1 MAHRLRRRRHDDRL
15 YPVRYEKSIGTDRT
29 AELAVM
35 CDTFKPLWLT
45 TVADDIEEKDYHTA
59 WVQTESAV
67 HK

>member
-1 MAHRLRRRRHDDRL
+1 M
-15 YPVRYEKSIGTDRT
+15 SIGTDRA

-35 CDTFKPLWLT
+35 CDTFTPLWLT
-45 TVADDIEEKDYHTA
+45 TVADGIEEKDYHTA

>member
-1 MAHRLRRRRHDDRL
+1 M
-15 YPVRYEKSIGTDRT
+15 SIGTDRT
-29 AELAVM
+29 AELPVM

-45 TVADDIEEKDYHTA
+45 TVADAIEEKDYHTA